1 MHLPRAGAGP
11 GKPAPVATAV
21 ARRLV
26 ACGQALLQPPGSQ
39 LPTHG
44 EKERPS
50 GLYLEQCLRLALPS
64 DCRDPAQVL
73 TFLKKA
79 GIELVVEGTLR
90 LASEEVRGPSLGPS
104 SSPLVAAC
112 VIL

>member
-1 MHLPRAGAGP
+1 M
-11 GKPAPVATAV
+11 PAATGVAL
-21 ARRLV
+21 RLLG
-26 ACGQALLQPPGSQ
+26 CGQALLQPPGSQ
-39 LPTHG
+39 LPTYG
-44 EKERPS
+44 QKERPS

-64 DCRDPAQVL
+64 DCRDLAQVL
-73 TFLKKA
+73 TFLRKA
-79 GIELVVEGTLR
+79 GIELVQNDALR